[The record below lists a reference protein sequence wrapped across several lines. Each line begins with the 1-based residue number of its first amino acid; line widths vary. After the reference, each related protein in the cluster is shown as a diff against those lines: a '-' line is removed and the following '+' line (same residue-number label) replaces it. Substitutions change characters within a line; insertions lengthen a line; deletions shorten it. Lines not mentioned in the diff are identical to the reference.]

1 MLDLLPREARVC
13 SVHSHT
19 LCRFYWGILWSFPCS
34 SIDGFPDICITFP
47 FCVAGKGS
55 GMEKLLPRPVRPHG
69 EGGEQSVRS
78 PPATVGHICGQLS
91 PLQQS
96 EPLCILA
103 YLCALL
109 LSPRLFLLSLSV
121 SHAQIQHLVTRGAR
135 KQTFCPHSSLF
146 SFPDYL
152 YWWGRWH
159 MKRNHPLCR
168 NAVEG
173 WATSAERFT
182 RRPQSTTSIHWLL
195 LTQAYSQWNQGKGEH
210 THL

>member
-1 MLDLLPREARVC
+1 
-13 SVHSHT
+13 
-19 LCRFYWGILWSFPCS
+19 
-34 SIDGFPDICITFP
+34 
-47 FCVAGKGS
+47 
-55 GMEKLLPRPVRPHG
+55 MEKLLPRPVRPHG

-135 KQTFCPHSSLF
+135 KQTFCPQSSLF

-152 YWWGRWH
+152 Y
-159 MKRNHPLCR
+159 
-168 NAVEG
+168 
-173 WATSAERFT
+173 
-182 RRPQSTTSIHWLL
+182 
-195 LTQAYSQWNQGKGEH
+195 
-210 THL
+210 